1 MARAYICL
9 ARNDLDNSNLQIL
22 DLAPNSSQRNLIYDG
37 AQGETHYVT
46 HYFQNDVVTLA
57 GVGPIT
63 TQAAITQGLSAYLV
77 DTVEN
82 TGGGAI
88 ALTSAELVT
97 ITAAIMVR
105 VAGGLSLALADIN
118 TAINLPAGVAGSDL
132 NGVLGNSIGTV
143 EQVLRI
149 LSGEVYEVPASSAVE
164 TAGNAFIATAAGA
177 FATAP
182 DITVDQTTGPGGRNP
197 FNTPAIQRAPI
208 GQTAP
213 ESLTFRDPK
222 RVEDTSY
229 LRTSSAVGVLSQL
242 RPATYTFHNPAFN
255 YTAAEVAARP
265 TATRAITCAAANIPG
280 TWVARALTIYTDA
293 GAVITV

>member
-9 ARNDLDNSNLQIL
+9 ARNDLGDSNLQIL

-37 AQGETHYVT
+37 QGETGYVT

-57 GVGPIT
+57 GAGPIT
-63 TQAAITQGLSAYLV
+63 SQAAITQGLQAYLV
-77 DTVEN
+77 DNVEN
-82 TGGGAI
+82 TGGGGI

-105 VAGGLSLALADIN
+105 VAGALPLALANIN
-118 TAINLPAGVAGSDL
+118 TAINTPAGVNGSDL
-132 NGVLGNSIGTV
+132 NGVLGNSVGTV

-149 LSGEVYEVPASSAVE
+149 LSGEVYELPASSAVE
-164 TAGNAFIATAAGA
+164 DGGNNFVAAAAGA

-182 DITVDQTTGPGGRNP
+182 DITEDLTTGPGGKNSFIEPVISRA
-197 FNTPAIQRAPI
+197 AIP
-208 GQTAP
+208 QTAP
-213 ESLTFRDPK
+213 ESLTFRDPR

-229 LRTSSAVGVLSQL
+229 LRTSAATGVLSEL
-242 RPATYTFHNPAFN
+242 RVATYAFRNPAFN

-265 TATRAITCAAANIPG
+265 AATRATTCAAVNIPASWTG
-280 TWVARALTIYTDA
+280 RAVTVYDVA